1 MAAAALAAVCATGAF
16 AAPLE
21 VEAAS
26 VTEKILYGTAA
37 MLFVS
42 NYYSRM
48 DDHNQLQLLDEC
60 QKETGV
66 YEDPAADARV
76 QDVYQRIR
84 DTGTLKRDYKIYV
97 SPQEDINAFMSLG
110 GVMCVD
116 KGTLDT
122 MDDDELAY
130 IMAHEVSHGELRHNV
145 DGVKKRVGLITALN
159 IYLGGDAT
167 VGQAILA
174 NVAGNYVANAVFTK
188 DQEKQADDRGFEYT
202 VEAGYNPGA
211 PAAAMQVLKD
221 KYGESSPTGLKAVL
235 APGNHPKTSDRINK
249 NVKRMVKYSGDH
261 VKVDDGWIVVNG
273 EKAFKPAASGNYTD
287 LERTYLTA
295 GKLAKVYHAGNV
307 PDAVYRGNTIY
318 CGSLGIYTTNGS
330 ENGLEY
336 TAALNKGI
344 SKDRGQAVKDDFEI
358 DETRQQLE
366 KQKKEA
372 AEQGSS
378 EAEQ

>member
-21 VEAAS
+21 VDAAS

-110 GVMCVD
+110 GVMCVN

-174 NVAGNYVANAVFTK
+174 NVAGNYVANAAQPR
-188 DQEKQADDRGFEYT
+188 QERSMMRKWQQNLRYT
-202 VEAGYNPGA
+202 
-211 PAAAMQVLKD
+211 
-221 KYGESSPTGLKAVL
+221 
-235 APGNHPKTSDRINK
+235 
-249 NVKRMVKYSGDH
+249 
-261 VKVDDGWIVVNG
+261 
-273 EKAFKPAASGNYTD
+273 
-287 LERTYLTA
+287 
-295 GKLAKVYHAGNV
+295 
-307 PDAVYRGNTIY
+307 
-318 CGSLGIYTTNGS
+318 SL
-330 ENGLEY
+330 
-336 TAALNKGI
+336 
-344 SKDRGQAVKDDFEI
+344 
-358 DETRQQLE
+358 
-366 KQKKEA
+366 
-372 AEQGSS
+372 
-378 EAEQ
+378 

>member
-1 MAAAALAAVCATGAF
+1 MKHWKRKMAAAALAAVCATGAF

-110 GVMCVD
+110 GVMCVN

-145 DGVKKRVGLITALN
+145 DGVKK
-159 IYLGGDAT
+159 
-167 VGQAILA
+167 
-174 NVAGNYVANAVFTK
+174 
-188 DQEKQADDRGFEYT
+188 
-202 VEAGYNPGA
+202 
-211 PAAAMQVLKD
+211 
-221 KYGESSPTGLKAVL
+221 
-235 APGNHPKTSDRINK
+235 
-249 NVKRMVKYSGDH
+249 
-261 VKVDDGWIVVNG
+261 
-273 EKAFKPAASGNYTD
+273 
-287 LERTYLTA
+287 
-295 GKLAKVYHAGNV
+295 
-307 PDAVYRGNTIY
+307 
-318 CGSLGIYTTNGS
+318 
-330 ENGLEY
+330 
-336 TAALNKGI
+336 
-344 SKDRGQAVKDDFEI
+344 
-358 DETRQQLE
+358 
-366 KQKKEA
+366 
-372 AEQGSS
+372 
-378 EAEQ
+378 